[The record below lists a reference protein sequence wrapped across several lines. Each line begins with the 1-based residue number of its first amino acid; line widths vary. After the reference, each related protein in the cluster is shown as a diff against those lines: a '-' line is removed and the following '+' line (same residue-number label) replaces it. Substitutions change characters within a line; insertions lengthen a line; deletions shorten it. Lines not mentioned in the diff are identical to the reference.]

1 MDQYTTTTKMD
12 GFNNDHNDQ
21 PFVGQLATKFWPAL
35 RSKDGI
41 RQRSIWAAKFLL
53 ADYQKEG

>member
-1 MDQYTTTTKMD
+1 MDQYTTTPKMD
-12 GFNNDHNDQ
+12 GFNNDQ

-41 RQRSIWAAKFLL
+41 RIRSIWAAKFLL